1 MLLVITTLTVGRE
14 VYCLTLNRKREEI
27 FLEDV
32 GRRGCCSPELPGGA
46 VQKLGLS
53 YEEVSKRKP
62 DIIYAS
68 LNAYGHVGPWAGR
81 PGHEG
86 FAQAT
91 AGMTRRLG
99 EIANQNLSPTP

>member
-1 MLLVITTLTVGRE
+1 M
-14 VYCLTLNRKREEI
+14 
-27 FLEDV
+27 LEDADV
-32 GRRGCCSPELPGGA
+32 VAQNYRAGA

-99 EIANQNLSPTP
+99 GDSKPESQPNPVNDYGTG